1 MVSDIPNIIKDLS
14 DDLRRRVDLVVTL
27 TEELMDLQAQLDVAK
42 RDLRRVKIAL
52 ESLSGN
58 DIPVPE
64 RGSTATGVAPAE
76 AETPSPVYSPSDP
89 ERPAQTVEVPPADP
103 RPICNSCQS
112 GRMNYTRRT
121 LNNGKVVNLW
131 LCGECR
137 NERF

>member
-1 MVSDIPNIIKDLS
+1 MVQDIPNIIKDLS
-14 DDLRRRVDLVVTL
+14 DDLKRRVELVVQL
-27 TEELMDLQAQLDVAK
+27 TEDREVLETRLEYLK
-42 RDLRRVKIAL
+42 RDLKRVQVAL
-52 ESLSGN
+52 EALSGN
-58 DIPVPE
+58 AIPVPE

-89 ERPAQTVEVPPADP
+89 GRPAQTVEVPPADP